1 MPKAKYKKRSDG
13 RYCTHVDLGRTDDG
27 KRERVTV
34 YGRTI
39 EEIENKIA
47 ELKHSVRTN
56 TYIRDNGLT
65 FGQYSTQFLDT
76 KRLMVEPRTI
86 EMYESILKNYAS
98 PINSMRLIDIKRNH
112 LQSIINENVS
122 KGRTCQKIKVC
133 FGAIFKQ
140 AMIDNLIIK
149 NPCTGLQIPLY
160 QAPEKRPL
168 TDDEK
173 LLLDETEF
181 TDKQRVFLLIG
192 QNYGLRKEEILAL
205 RKDSF
210 NFKTNEMKVNH
221 AAVFMHSRP
230 TERPTKNHESRTL
243 KLFPDD
249 AEIIKA
255 YIATLD
261 FSEEPHIFRNL
272 DGRWITLIGFRRMW
286 ENIISRM
293 NSKADELDVPHPQN
307 LTCHTL
313 RHNFATDCYY
323 AGLPL
328 LETRKLT
335 GHKSLTV
342 LTQIYTHL
350 DEKKRDPRDTL
361 LAYRME
367 QKKKR
372 DSEQS
377 SRTTS
382 ERALS

>member
-13 RYCTHVDLGRTDDG
+13 RYCTHVDLGKREDG
-27 KRERVTV
+27 KRDRVTV

-39 EEIENKIA
+39 EELDNKIA

-56 TYIRDNGLT
+56 TYIRSTGIT
-65 FGQYSTQFLDT
+65 FEEYSQQFLKT
-76 KRLMVEPRTI
+76 KRLMVEPRTV
-86 EMYESILKNYAS
+86 EMYESILNNYSAS
-98 PINSMRLIDIKRNH
+98 IASMKLTDIKRND
-112 LQSIINENVS
+112 LQEIINENVS

-140 AMIDNLIIK
+140 ALIDNLIAT

-173 LLLDETEF
+173 TLLDETEF
-181 TDKQRVFLLIG
+181 SDKQKVFLIIG

-221 AAVFMHSRP
+221 AAVFLHSRP
-230 TERPTKNHESRTL
+230 TERSTKNHESRTL

-249 AEIIKA
+249 ADTIKA
-255 YIATLD
+255 FIETMD
-261 FSEEPHIFRNL
+261 FSEEPHIFRNN

-286 ENIISRM
+286 ENIIARM
-293 NSKADELDVPHPQN
+293 NRKADELDLPHPQN

-323 AGLPL
+323 AGLPM

-367 QKKKR
+367 QKQKREKEISSSQKKV
-372 DSEQS
+372 
-377 SRTTS
+377 
-382 ERALS
+382 LS

>member
-1 MPKAKYKKRSDG
+1 MPKAKYRKRKDG
-13 RYCTHVDLGRTDDG
+13 RYETKIDVGKDANG
-27 KRERVTV
+27 KRIRETV
-34 YGRTI
+34 YGKTI
-39 EEIENKIA
+39 QELESSIA
-47 ELKHSVRTN
+47 EIKHSLANN
-56 TYIRDNGLT
+56 TYIRDKSCT
-65 FGQYSTQFLDT
+65 FSQYADTFIDT
-76 KRLMVEPRTI
+76 KRLMVEPRTL
-86 EMYESILKNYAS
+86 EMYESILRNYS
-98 PINSMRLIDIKRNH
+98 DPIANRKINDISRADI
-112 LQSIINENVS
+112 QAIINENAT

-140 AMIDNLIIK
+140 AMIDNLIVK
-149 NPCTGLQIPLY
+149 NPCTGLQIPYY

-173 LLLDETEF
+173 ILLEETEF
-181 TDKQRVFLLIG
+181 TDKQKVFLTIG

-221 AAVFMHSRP
+221 AAVFIHSRP

-255 YIATLD
+255 FIETLD
-261 FSEEPHIFRNL
+261 FSEEPHIFRNN

-293 NSKADELDVPHPQN
+293 NKTADDLDLPHPQN

-323 AGLPL
+323 AGLPM

-361 LAYRME
+361 LAYRLE
-367 QKKKR
+367 QKQKR
-372 DSEQS
+372 DKEQAT
-377 SRTTS
+377 RTS
-382 ERALS
+382 GKVLN

>member
-1 MPKAKYKKRSDG
+1 MPKAKYKKRKDG
-13 RYCTHVDLGRTDDG
+13 RYYANIDTGRDESG
-27 KRERVTV
+27 KRIRVSV
-34 YGRTI
+34 YGRTA
-39 EEIENKIA
+39 EEIESKIA
-47 ELKHSVRTN
+47 ELRHSVKTN
-56 TYIRDNGLT
+56 TYVRQKSIT
-65 FGQYSTQFLDT
+65 FKQYSDKFVET
-76 KRLMVEPRTI
+76 KRLVVEPRTV
-86 EMYESILKNYAS
+86 EMYESILNNYAS
-98 PINSMRLIDIKRNH
+98 SINSMKLIEIQRAD
-112 LQSIINENVS
+112 LQEIINENVT

-140 AMIDNLIIK
+140 AMIDNLIVK
-149 NPCTGLQIPLY
+149 NPCIGLQIPHY

-173 LLLDETEF
+173 TLLEETEF
-181 TDKQRVFLLIG
+181 TDKQKVFLIIG

-221 AAVFMHSRP
+221 AAVFIHSRP

-249 AEIIKA
+249 AETIKA
-255 YIATLD
+255 FIDTLE
-261 FSEEPHIFRNL
+261 FSEEQHIFRNN

-286 ENIISRM
+286 ENIIARM
-293 NSKADELDVPHPQN
+293 NRKADELGIPHPQN

-323 AGLPL
+323 AGLPM

-335 GHKSLTV
+335 GHKSMTV

-367 QKKKR
+367 QKLKR
-372 DSEQS
+372 EQ
-377 SRTTS
+377 
-382 ERALS
+382 ELSTQNKEKVLS